1 MSPPLSAQAS
11 IPILREGYIQY
22 CYGYLARKG
31 GGVLNRWKN
40 KQLFT
45 IVPGPQSYE
54 LKTYENNE
62 ETLHTFPINNPNIR
76 IEPCTA
82 DPKNNEFLGFSILSA
97 DKKGKY
103 KELDRFRADDIV
115 QMRRFMASF
124 GKSGKGLFS
133 PRTNTPFPTETTLGL
148 WDVIHPSQTDL
159 VQPQQIYESMTRK
172 TQGGKGDSTNPNTRL
187 PSYTDAVQQ
196 LPFRFYFPEDGT
208 TTSQFPG
215 APLPLYDSSINF
227 PALYRRPFYDTF
239 RPPYGP
245 PVFLPISIG
254 YGAEVGLEPGV
265 QALWD
270 PTALTYFFLD
280 HKKMI
285 TFYDDPR
292 PPAKPQMVVKK
303 MEHLYG
309 DQHLEEKLPNDCWDA
324 NVIRETANRARSKP
338 VGFVLNASGV
348 NGSHGPSGYKGR
360 DGAGGRPGL
369 SATGHKGAHGQHGKD
384 GLQGDPGTNGVSG
397 MHGTPASDVIVTI
410 NGNADALQVSGR
422 FKFVAKLGGEQEVS
436 QAHLAAV
443 EHKVKMVKMD
453 PQDTQEPMGFQRC
466 MAHEQ
471 VM

>member
-1 MSPPLSAQAS
+1 
-11 IPILREGYIQY
+11 
-22 CYGYLARKG
+22 
-31 GGVLNRWKN
+31 
-40 KQLFT
+40 
-45 IVPGPQSYE
+45 
-54 LKTYENNE
+54 
-62 ETLHTFPINNPNIR
+62 
-76 IEPCTA
+76 
-82 DPKNNEFLGFSILSA
+82 
-97 DKKGKY
+97 
-103 KELDRFRADDIV
+103 
-115 QMRRFMASF
+115 MRRFMASF

-148 WDVIHPSQTDL
+148 WDVIHSSQTDL

-187 PSYTDAVQQ
+187 PSYADAVQQ

-208 TTSQFPG
+208 TTSKFPG
-215 APLPLYDSSINF
+215 APLPLYDSSVNF
-227 PALYRRPFYDTF
+227 PASYRRPFYDTF

-292 PPAKPQMVVKK
+292 PPAKPQVVVKK

-309 DQHLEEKLPNDCWDA
+309 DRHHEQKLPNVCRDL

-369 SATGHKGAHGQHGKD
+369 SATGRKGAHGQHGKD
-384 GLQGDPGTNGVSG
+384 GLQGDAGTNGVSG
-397 MHGTPASDVIVTI
+397 MHGTPASDVLVSIS
-410 NGNADALQVSGR
+410 GGADALQVSGR
-422 FKFVAKLGGEQEVS
+422 FKFVAKLGGTGCKQVLLIDCKG
-436 QAHLAAV
+436 AGLIA
-443 EHKVKMVKMD
+443 
-453 PQDTQEPMGFQRC
+453 PRC
-466 MAHEQ
+466 SH
-471 VM
+471 